1 MGMTSITRCYASWI
15 ACFALLFA
23 ALAPSISHAVEAW
36 HGGVATWAEICTA
49 DGAKLVNTGD
59 ATPSSSDGAKLLH
72 LEHCAFCVTHAGADG
87 PPPSASFVLPIVS
100 GVSIAPTLFYQ
111 SPRPLFIW
119 TSAQSRAPPSLS

>member
-1 MGMTSITRCYASWI
+1 MGMTSITRWYASWI
-15 ACFALLFA
+15 ACFAILFA
-23 ALAPSISHAVEAW
+23 ALAPSISHAIAAR
-36 HGGVATWAEICTA
+36 HGGAATWAEICTTG
-49 DGAKLVNTGD
+49 GAKLLKTGD
-59 ATPSSSDGAKLLH
+59 ATPSSPDGAKLLH

-87 PPPSASFVLPIVS
+87 PPPSAGFVLPIVG